1 MKRIILII
9 LSVIV
14 FWQCNQYKSG
24 SEFVLDKRLAII
36 VDSFITA
43 NPGQKVYELY
53 IDKVSIDSTII
64 ILYSGDQSYT
74 SWDKVTL
81 NSYPLI
87 KISSNNIAVDIYSG
101 IEQYIKNPYI
111 NYDSNKIKLKND
123 DMGGVGCVI
132 FDVNGKI
139 YIDKKYSESP
149 QYPFFPLPH
158 YSTKFTI
165 PNDSCY

>member
-81 NSYPLI
+81 NS
-87 KISSNNIAVDIYSG
+87 
-101 IEQYIKNPYI
+101 
-111 NYDSNKIKLKND
+111 
-123 DMGGVGCVI
+123 
-132 FDVNGKI
+132 
-139 YIDKKYSESP
+139 
-149 QYPFFPLPH
+149 
-158 YSTKFTI
+158 
-165 PNDSCY
+165 